1 MQAAVDGACHRQVL
15 DSGTVDVFEECGAL
29 VVDNVADCSCDGVS
43 ATVENSAERLLLLIA
58 RHDARHSGHIDVGGQ
73 FNIFT
78 AITIAVVDM
87 SDKFVPFVG
96 LVDDEGVVLRTFLFV
111 VPVRRVEDGSDV
123 DISRRHAEGIA
134 IGVVAAHANAVAVNS
149 LDRNLLQRHVLRPSQ
164 SHRLCGASLFG
175 ICHDGTS
182 SNVSARHG
190 EGILNGIFVH
200 VDVVV
205 RDTGDVGS
213 ERTIVLKVA
222 AVLIGQCAVLITHV
236 LIVLR
241 VCAGTRA
248 IESDVVNFTAT

>member
-29 VVDNVADCSCDGVS
+29 VVNVADCSCDGVT
-43 ATVENSAERLLLLIA
+43 AAVENAAERLHLLIA

-87 SDKFVPFVG
+87 SDKIVPFVG
-96 LVDDEGVVLRTFLFV
+96 LVDDVWVVLRAFLFV
-111 VPVRRVEDGSDV
+111 VPVRRVEDGNDV

-134 IGVVAAHANAVAVNS
+134 VGVVAAHANAVAVNS

-200 VDVVV
+200 AFVV

>member
-29 VVDNVADCSCDGVS
+29 VFDNVADCSCDGVT
-43 ATVENSAERLLLLIA
+43 AAVENSAERLLLLIA
-58 RHDARHSGHIDVGGQ
+58 RHDARHSGHTDVCGQ

-87 SDKFVPFVG
+87 SDKIVPFVD
-96 LVDDEGVVLRTFLFV
+96 LVNDVWVVLRAFLFV

-134 IGVVAAHANAVAVNS
+134 VGVVAAHANAVAVNS
-149 LDRNLLQRHVLRPSQ
+149 LDRNLLQRHALRPSQ

-200 VDVVV
+200 ADGVV

-213 ERTIVLKVA
+213 EYIIVLKVA

-248 IESDVVNFTAT
+248 IESDVVNFTVT